1 MVRADAYAKIN
12 LALDITGKRPD
23 GYHEIK
29 SVMQELSL
37 HDHVDLE
44 INADPFVKLFVTGA
58 GTEIPT
64 DVTNAAVKA
73 ANLMRETFRIP
84 EGVSIH
90 ITKRIPAAAGLG
102 GGSADA
108 AAVIRGMNALFG
120 LGLDT
125 GRMAEL
131 GAKIGAD
138 VPFCVPGG
146 TALAEGIGEKLTALP
161 AMPEFSVLLV
171 KPSEGVST
179 KEAYEAFDTLPS
191 VPHPDVD
198 GAAALL
204 RGKPEKNAQ
213 WLKAF
218 RNHCGNVLE
227 AAAGEKL
234 PVIPEIRTALE
245 ENGAEFCMMSG
256 SGSCVYGLFTE
267 ETKAWEAAEKMKESF
282 ADLPEEKKPEIIV
295 TRIRS
300 NA

>member
-23 GYHEIK
+23 GYHGIK
-29 SVMQELSL
+29 TVMQELSL

-58 GTEIPT
+58 GAEIPT

-73 ANLMRETFRIP
+73 ANLMREIFRIP

-90 ITKRIPAAAGLG
+90 ITKRIPAASGLG

-108 AAVIRGMNALFG
+108 AAVIRGMNVLFG

-138 VPFCVPGG
+138 VPFCVLGG
-146 TALAEGIGEKLTALP
+146 TALAEGIGEKLTVLP

-171 KPSEGVST
+171 KPAEGIST
-179 KEAYEAFDTLPS
+179 AEAYEAFDALSS

-218 RNHCGNVLE
+218 GNHCGNVLE
-227 AAAGEKL
+227 AIAGEKL
-234 PVIPEIRTALE
+234 PVIPVLRKALE
-245 ENGAEFCMMSG
+245 EDGAEFSMMSG
-256 SGSCVYGLFTE
+256 SGSCVYGLFAE

-282 ADLPEEKKPEIIV
+282 ADFPEMQRPEIIV

-300 NA
+300 NI